1 VDAELTWKRQ
11 RVDDLKAFLP
21 LFNKMSGTIINIHL
35 GEFSSGGE
43 EDYAPV
49 EVMSQ

>member
-21 LFNKMSGTIINIHL
+21 LFNKVSGIIINIHP
-35 GEFSSGGE
+35 GEFSSSYG
-43 EDYAPV
+43 EDYTLMEA
-49 EVMSQ
+49 MSW